1 MKKLPNISQ
10 KPQTQLIYADLT
22 YLIRK
27 AIFAVYNTLGFGH
40 KENVYQKALEV
51 ELTDLKVPFE
61 TQKKLP
67 VKFKNKFVGS
77 YQPDLIIDGK
87 VIVELKS
94 LSFLPEQLDS
104 QLLQYLKITGFK
116 LGLLVNFG
124 SSKLFIKRLIWTSR
138 QGSRSVSAENNP
150 SQNQNPRKSV
160 LNPSQS
166 VYKNPR
172 KSMERRSV

>member
-1 MKKLPNISQ
+1 MKKLPNSTNNEQ
-10 KPQTQLIYADLT
+10 YPLIYADLT
-22 YLIRK
+22 YLVRK

-51 ELTDLKVPFE
+51 ELADLKVPFE

-67 VKFKNKFVGS
+67 VKFKNKSVGS

-94 LSFLPEQLDS
+94 LSFIPEQLDT

-124 SSKLFIKRLIWTSR
+124 SSKLFIKRLINT
-138 QGSRSVSAENNP
+138 
-150 SQNQNPRKSV
+150 NQRKSV
-160 LNPSQS
+160 LNPSKS

-172 KSMERRSV
+172 KSIERKESV

>member
-1 MKKLPNISQ
+1 MTDMLPAISE
-10 KPQTQLIYADLT
+10 KPQTQLIYADIT
-22 YLIRK
+22 YLVRK

-40 KENVYQKALEV
+40 KESVYQKALEV

-67 VKFKNKFVGS
+67 VKFKDKFVGS

-94 LSFLPEQLDS
+94 LSFIPEQLDA

-124 SSKLFIKRLIWTSR
+124 SSKLFIKRLIMT
-138 QGSRSVSAENNP
+138 
-150 SQNQNPRKSV
+150 NPRKSI
-160 LNPSQS
+160 Q
-166 VYKNPR
+166 
-172 KSMERRSV
+172 RRSV